1 LPDGDAPQ
9 APLFKGGAKARKI
22 GLADAKNS
30 RFRAYSLRSTFF
42 SSALDS
48 CCDALYCLRPVE
60 ESRSQHRTPADAP
73 WKRGDGASQAQTDPL
88 ASLGGDLHRDGSV
101 GSLAGSADARAR
113 RSAGEYSSALATRR
127 RTQASSSRGRSESIA
142 AQPSASR
149 GRSDPLASQ
158 PVSSAPSASLAGGL
172 LGKRPIAALASALLV
187 VVSGAV
193 AAVAFG
199 EAGHRH
205 GVLAVVRKVSAGM
218 AISSYD
224 LTVVQA
230 ALPGSVAAVPASEA
244 SRVVGRRAAVP
255 LSPGSLLFPA
265 DLAPE
270 AVVQPG
276 EALVGLALKSGELP
290 AEGVWPGEYVAVVLT
305 NPPGQPVGAGAGP
318 GAPSGG
324 VAANSIPVSGTPGS
338 DGGPAGGPTSAANAL
353 SGGPG
358 TVLVASALVESAQPP
373 AVASSG
379 LQEEVSLVVPG
390 SSAAAVTAAA
400 AAGQVSVAAV
410 SPGQ

>member
-30 RFRAYSLRSTFF
+30 RFRAYSLRSAFF

-149 GRSDPLASQ
+149 GRPDPLASQ

-324 VAANSIPVSGTPGS
+324 VAANNIPVSGTSGS
-338 DGGPAGGPTSAANAL
+338 GGGPSGGPTSAANAL

>member
-1 LPDGDAPQ
+1 M
-9 APLFKGGAKARKI
+9 
-22 GLADAKNS
+22 
-30 RFRAYSLRSTFF
+30 
-42 SSALDS
+42 
-48 CCDALYCLRPVE
+48 E

-149 GRSDPLASQ
+149 GRPDPLASQ

-324 VAANSIPVSGTPGS
+324 VAANNIPVSGTSGS
-338 DGGPAGGPTSAANAL
+338 GGGPSGGPTSAANAL